1 MIHRGS
7 VLRRMGSR
15 KQDGVRKEVTRM
27 WAQLE
32 RGFRLILWG
41 TDNTHRMGLLKW
53 YKEFES

>member
-1 MIHRGS
+1 MP
-7 VLRRMGSR
+7 RRMGSR